1 MTGRIGRWRW
11 LLMLRMFQCTLWGNA
26 VTMMCLLLLYLLSSM
41 SKVFRK
47 SRLAGSWLTK
57 LTVLLEWT
65 KQKSSNC
72 RMCTLNCCMLY
83 AEFAFSCQSENCN
96 LCDQSLTYQ
105 IHQGAPVIGIG
116 SYWKLL
122 GRLYGIAG
130 SVDNQTVV
138 VRLSFTGLCAHLSQ
152 TRSVQTDQF
161 CICCN
166 CLQIV
171 RWPHTHEKATSDEPR
186 TKNFTCSYIDNKMYL
201 HFETNAIWF

>member
-1 MTGRIGRWRW
+1 
-11 LLMLRMFQCTLWGNA
+11 
-26 VTMMCLLLLYLLSSM
+26 MMCLLLLYLLSFM

-105 IHQGAPVIGIG
+105 IHLAAPVIVIG
-116 SYWKLL
+116 SYQKFLD
-122 GRLYGIAG
+122 RLHGVVG
-130 SVDNQTVV
+130 SVDNKAAV
-138 VRLSFTGLCAHLSQ
+138 VRPSFTGLRAHLSQ
-152 TRSVQTDQF
+152 TRSVQTDQS

-166 CLQIV
+166 CLRIA
-171 RWPHTHEKATSDEPR
+171 RLSLTHENETSSDPSAM
-186 TKNFTCSYIDNKMYL
+186 NFTCLYVDNKMYRNI
-201 HFETNAIWF
+201 ETNAIQF